1 MPHHRTL
8 APPPGQRADG
18 SPVIHS
24 ELRRHYDA
32 VYDLLL
38 DGRNPRNTGLALDL
52 GAGDGSA
59 LGAIALGT
67 GLRGVA
73 VERSPSEHWLGPDGW
88 DVVQA
93 DALRLPFADSAF
105 GAALMVDLFEWL
117 RHPGAALAEAGRVT
131 AGPIVVVQTDW
142 DGLWFECEEAETG
155 RELTRL
161 FTSGAPAELPI
172 DALIGGLRLRSL
184 GAAARCGDDSRR
196 APGAR
201 IVGLG
206 RTGDDAAMAGDRRR
220 ARPGA
225 PIRRLAGRTP
235 RSGRQAPLFDAAPA
249 ADLGNRRRRAKR
261 LTWISLA
268 GQIRAR
274 HVAHGRHARGSGAP
288 ARRGRGGAASSRR
301 LAWRGGRTKPPTG
314 C

>member
-1 MPHHRTL
+1 MPHHRSL
-8 APPPGQRADG
+8 APPADQRTGGA
-18 SPVIHS
+18 PTIHP

-88 DVVQA
+88 QIVRA
-93 DALRLPFADSAF
+93 DASRLPFANAAF
-105 GAALMVDLFEWL
+105 GAALMVDVFEWL
-117 RHPGAALAEAGRVT
+117 RHPAAALAEAGRVT

-161 FTSGAPAELPI
+161 FTSGAPAELTSRLSSAVSGASLSVRQRSAATIRAERLEPGTLAWDVLATMRRWLVI
-172 DALIGGLRLRSL
+172 DGALVRARRFDDWLAELH
-184 GAAARCGDDSRR
+184 AAA
-196 APGAR
+196 
-201 IVGLG
+201 
-206 RTGDDAAMAGDRRR
+206 
-220 ARPGA
+220 
-225 PIRRLAGRTP
+225 
-235 RSGRQAPLFDAAPA
+235 
-249 ADLGNRRRRAKR
+249 AKR
-261 LTWISLA
+261 HFSMLLQR
-268 GQIRAR
+268 QIW
-274 HVAHGRHARGSGAP
+274 VIE
-288 ARRGRGGAASSRR
+288 GGVQ
-301 LAWRGGRTKPPTG
+301 G
-314 C
+314 